1 MSDPAELNRVLEDL
15 ASGKITPARAARLIQ
30 DLNAQAGGRRPDP
43 EALYDTPPARALRED
58 EPAGPAAESATATPP
73 VYGQPVYDSE
83 PSDQADL
90 GEPAADAEPVADA
103 SSDDGTEAPEPGRA
117 AEDDFVMFSLQMGDV
132 AATAGEV
139 LKEAG
144 DLARGAFERLGQFA
158 SSVIPDVGPRPAEP
172 AGDPTEQ
179 PIPPRPAGAHGVE
192 RLVLR
197 SVGRRVRLIG
207 DSKVG
212 TIAVDGPHT
221 LRKQGVTL
229 EVTTEGEVGLN
240 FDSFSIVRPP
250 RSVEDLRALG
260 FGKELVV
267 RVNPALVVDA
277 EVTGSRLAT
286 SGVPRLGKIRV
297 SAGGAELEGV
307 VEVSDALVQA
317 GGATISGPISAGRS
331 RVRVESG
338 NLTVRLT
345 HGANVTIR
353 SQAQLGRIS
362 WPGETHGELNEY
374 VVGNGSAQ
382 LELSVV
388 MGRAVVRVQD

>member
-15 ASGKITPARAARLIQ
+15 ASGNISAARAAELIP
-30 DLNAQAGGRRPDP
+30 DLNARAGGRRLDP
-43 EALYDTPPARALRED
+43 EALYDTPPARAMRED
-58 EPAGPAAESATATPP
+58 EPAEPEPATPP
-73 VYGQPVYDSE
+73 VYGQPVYGSE
-83 PSDQADL
+83 PSDQAGVGEQAPV
-90 GEPAADAEPVADA
+90 GEPTADA
-103 SSDDGTEAPEPGRA
+103 SGEEGAETTESGRT

-144 DLARGAFERLGQFA
+144 DFARGAFERLGQFA
-158 SSVIPDVGPRPAEP
+158 SSVIPDVGPRPAGPSTE
-172 AGDPTEQ
+172 PTEQ
-179 PIPPRPAGAHGVE
+179 RATPPPTGAHGVE

-207 DSKVG
+207 DPKVG

-267 RVNPALVVDA
+267 RVNPAIVVDA

-345 HGANVTIR
+345 PGANVTIR
-353 SQAQLGRIS
+353 SQVQLGRVS